1 MRGVKQAAR
10 SRSLNGRAGPRDM
23 QLRRYRVP
31 PEAGPKLL
39 LLVPGPTFPWL
50 DGLAMPLFDLLVLD
64 FMFEPVVMDDEWCVL
79 CLVEDFASAANG
91 EPTNAAT
98 ASAPIP

>member
-1 MRGVKQAAR
+1 
-10 SRSLNGRAGPRDM
+10 M

-50 DGLAMPLFDLLVLD
+50 DGFAMAPLFDLRVLD
-64 FMFEPVVMDDEWCVL
+64 FMFEPVAMDDE
-79 CLVEDFASAANG
+79 
-91 EPTNAAT
+91 
-98 ASAPIP
+98 